1 MIKNKLWI
9 IILCL
14 CYGNTSLLA
23 QQKDSIKNTDYP
35 VEQVDASYKGGL
47 CAMVLF
53 IDKNIQL
60 PAAKKGLKKTV
71 LINIEIDEEGNI
83 TNASMLSGVNKVIDQ
98 SIIDVIKK
106 MPPWQPASANGI
118 PIPSRQVIGYNI
130 SY

>member
-1 MIKNKLWI
+1 M
-9 IILCL
+9 
-14 CYGNTSLLA
+14 
-23 QQKDSIKNTDYP
+23 
-35 VEQVDASYKGGL
+35 
-47 CAMVLF
+47 
-53 IDKNIQL
+53 
-60 PAAKKGLKKTV
+60 
-71 LINIEIDEEGNI
+71 INIEIDEEGNI